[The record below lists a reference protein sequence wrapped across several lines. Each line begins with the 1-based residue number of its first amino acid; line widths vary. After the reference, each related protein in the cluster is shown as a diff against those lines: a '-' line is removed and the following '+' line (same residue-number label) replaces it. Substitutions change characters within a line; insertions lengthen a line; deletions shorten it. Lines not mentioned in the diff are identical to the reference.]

1 MNTISRWCERFMN
14 FYVLLFTAVILIYNA
29 LYEDPFQ
36 RMILFKLCNLCNM
49 CSLVHIF
56 YSTRASRSRKRLYSS
71 VLTLAPLQ
79 PVDNYFVYV
88 ISDLISAFANPVEY
102 LRYGETVSTW
112 SRLKQK
118 RAFISRHAQTQFIH
132 AIYGL

>member
-1 MNTISRWCERFMN
+1 MV
-14 FYVLLFTAVILIYNA
+14 Y
-29 LYEDPFQ
+29 
-36 RMILFKLCNLCNM
+36 
-49 CSLVHIF
+49 SLAHIF
-56 YSTRASRSRKRLYSS
+56 CGTRASHTPGVRLHSS

-88 ISDLISAFANPVEY
+88 ISDLISAFANPAEY

-118 RAFISRHAQTQFIH
+118 RAFISRHSQTQFIH
-132 AIYGL
+132 AIYGLWE